1 MKNICST
8 FKLLLWLGIFMRLNK
23 YIASCGVCSRRE
35 ADKLID
41 EGRVT
46 INGEKAVF
54 GIDVTDTDT
63 VFVDGKKIEPLD
75 EKIVI
80 AYYKP
85 VGVTCT
91 EKDKYAEKT
100 VIEDLG
106 FDKRVTYA
114 GRLDKDSEGL
124 LLMSNDGELINS
136 MMKGSMKHEKE
147 YEVTVDMDVT
157 GDFLKAMSS
166 GMYLKELDRRT
177 RPCEVKKTGKRSFNI
192 ILTQGLNRQIRRMC
206 AALGANV
213 VKLKRIRVMNVKLK
227 DYDLTPGKYVVL
239 SDQVVKKLYK
249 DAGIAR

>member
-1 MKNICST
+1 MINICST
-8 FKLLLWLGIFMRLNK
+8 FKLLLWSGVFMRLNK

-35 ADKLID
+35 ADKLIE

-46 INGEKAVF
+46 INGATAGF
-54 GIDVTDTDT
+54 GVDVTDSDV
-63 VFVDGKKIEPLD
+63 VFVDGKKIEPQD

-124 LLMSNDGELINS
+124 LLMSNDGDLINA

-147 YEVTVDMDVT
+147 YEVTVDIDVT

-166 GMYLKELDRRT
+166 GMYLKDLDRRT
-177 RPCEVKKTGKRSFNI
+177 RPCVVKKTGKRSFNI
-192 ILTQGLNRQIRRMC
+192 VLTQGLNRQIRRMC

-213 VKLKRIRVMNVKLK
+213 IKLKRIRVMSVKLK

-239 SDQVVKKLYK
+239 SEQMVKKLYK